1 MASTTLPF
9 HRGPPPPAPH
19 PAISTKATKPL
30 GTSLRD
36 RHLAFLSPALY
47 NFLIAILS
55 EFLGT
60 TFYLFFAL
68 SCSRIAHTP
77 ALPGV
82 PAADV
87 AIAVLNPTAP
97 KIYTALGFGFSLL
110 VWGWVFFKVTGAL
123 FSPAVAVGMVV
134 LGTLGKG
141 RAVGVIFVQ
150 FAGGLAAAGLVS
162 CLFPG
167 RLRGETM
174 LGAGTSVVRGFF
186 IEMLLTSA
194 FVFAVFV
201 LAADKHKGTFLAPI
215 GIGLSLFLTQLVG
228 LPFTGAG
235 LNPARSFATAVLN
248 RHFPTYHWI
257 YWLAPI
263 LGGIL
268 AAGFYKLTKFLEL
281 ETAIGMR
288 GESALGHRRGV
299 SNATAGGAMMGQA
312 HRGHVLQP
320 VQEHGDLEKGT
331 GGGVGSVGVHDAN
344 ASDSDTTNDLRSPR
358 ASGQRDH

>member
-1 MASTTLPF
+1 MADSTLPL
-9 HRGPPPPAPH
+9 HHGPPPA
-19 PAISTKATKPL
+19 SKPL
-30 GTSLRD
+30 PSKSQTPLPSSLRD
-36 RHLAFLSPALY
+36 RHLSFLSPALY
-47 NFLIAILS
+47 NLLIAILS

-68 SCSRIAHTP
+68 SCSQIAHTP

-82 PAADV
+82 PAADL

-97 KIYTALGFGFSLL
+97 MIYTALGFGFSLL
-110 VWGWVFFKVTGAL
+110 VWGWGFFKVTGAL

-134 LGTLGKG
+134 LGTLEKG
-141 RAVGVIFVQ
+141 RAVGVVFAQ
-150 FAGGLAAAGLVS
+150 FAGALAAAGLVS
-162 CLFPG
+162 GLFPG
-167 RLRGETM
+167 RLRGETT
-174 LGAGTSVVRGFF
+174 LGGGTSAVRGFF
-186 IEMLLTSA
+186 IEMLLTTA
-194 FVFAVFV
+194 FVFSVFV

-257 YWLAPI
+257 YWLAPV

-288 GESALGHRRGV
+288 GEGALGHRRGV
-299 SNATAGGAMMGQA
+299 SNASSNATAGGAMMAQA
-312 HRGHVLQP
+312 HHGHVLQP
-320 VQEHGDLEKGT
+320 V
-331 GGGVGSVGVHDAN
+331 
-344 ASDSDTTNDLRSPR
+344 
-358 ASGQRDH
+358 